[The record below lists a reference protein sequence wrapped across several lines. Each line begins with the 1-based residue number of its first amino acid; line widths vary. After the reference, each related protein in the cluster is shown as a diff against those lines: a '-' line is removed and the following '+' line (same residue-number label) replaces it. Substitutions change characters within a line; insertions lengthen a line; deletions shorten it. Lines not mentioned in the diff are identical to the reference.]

1 PKHVKEAFRLLNKSI
16 IRVETPDINLDQD
29 DEQQMEDQEDQDG
42 VNGETEAPA
51 GVNGLVNGINGHS
64 EDTNKDAAPKASLR
78 LGFSEYRRISNLLV
92 LHLRKAEEE
101 EDDSSLKKSE
111 LINWYL
117 KEIESEIESEE
128 ELINKKKI
136 IERVIHRLTHYDHI
150 LIELSQS
157 GLRGSREKETFDEDP
172 YLVVNPNYLLE
183 D

>member
-16 IRVETPDINLDQD
+16 IRVETPDVNLDQD
-29 DEQQMEDQEDQDG
+29 DDQQMEAEEDHDG
-42 VNGETEAPA
+42 VNEAPA

-64 EDTNKDAAPKASLR
+64 EDVSKDTAPKASLR

-101 EDDSSLKKSE
+101 EDDAALKRSE

-157 GLRGSREKETFDEDP
+157 GLRGSREEETFDDDP

>member
-16 IRVETPDINLDQD
+16 IRVETPDINLEQD
-29 DEQQMEDQEDQDG
+29 DDQQMEDQEDQDG
-42 VNGETEAPA
+42 VNAAA

-64 EDTNKDAAPKASLR
+64 EDVNKDAAPKASLK

-101 EDDSSLKKSE
+101 EDDAALKRSE

-157 GLRGSREKETFDEDP
+157 GLRGSREEETFDDDP

>member
-29 DEQQMEDQEDQDG
+29 DDQQMEDQDG
-42 VNGETEAPA
+42 VNAPA

-64 EDTNKDAAPKASLR
+64 EDVNKDAAPKSSLR

-101 EDDSSLKKSE
+101 EDDSSLKKSD

-136 IERVIHRLTHYDHI
+136 VERVIHRLTHYDHI

-157 GLRGSREKETFDEDP
+157 GLRGSREEETFDEDP

>member
-29 DEQQMEDQEDQDG
+29 EEQQMEDQEDQDG
-42 VNGETEAPA
+42 VNAAA
-51 GVNGLVNGINGHS
+51 GANGLVNGINGHS
-64 EDTNKDAAPKASLR
+64 EDVNKDAAPKASLR

-101 EDDSSLKKSE
+101 EDDASLKRSE

-157 GLRGSREKETFDEDP
+157 GLRGSTEEETFDADP

>member
-16 IRVETPDINLDQD
+16 IRVETPDVNLDQD
-29 DEQQMEDQEDQDG
+29 DEQQMEDQEDRGG
-42 VNGETEAPA
+42 VNAPA
-51 GVNGLVNGINGHS
+51 GVNGLVNGINGHA
-64 EDTNKDAAPKASLR
+64 EDGNKDAAPKASLR

-101 EDDSSLKKSE
+101 EDDLSLKKSE

-117 KEIESEIESEE
+117 KEIESEIDSEE

-157 GLRGSREKETFDEDP
+157 GLRGSREEETFDEDP
-172 YLVVNPNYLLE
+172 FLVVNPNYLLE